1 VATQHFNLLTIRVA
15 DNGSGPYEAEG
26 LLAEEMH
33 NLPAK
38 HPFTMAVGGALA
50 RLKRGRAT
58 EMLGLDITTDLARSA
73 VAARPT
79 GLLAPLIRKRI
90 ANLTSRMSSADRPI
104 TEREGGLVYNLYLPP
119 VPSERMI
126 RAMSRNMVEA
136 FEGRKVVRPTTA
148 TVQATSRCQLDCYHC
163 SAARYKSADRE
174 ELTTEEWVSFIQQA
188 QDDLGIYNIMFTGG
202 EPLLRPDILDLV
214 RAVDRRKAH
223 AGMFS
228 NGLLLTDEKV
238 AQLREAGLYAIMISI
253 DDPRPEVHNNLRRT
267 PNGFE
272 KASEGIKRALAG
284 GLLVGITTY
293 AGPQDVR
300 AGIPERVI
308 ELGRELGVHELTI
321 LDVVPTGKLLGLA
334 KDELL
339 TPEDKGKLIE
349 MDRHYNSLE
358 GYPHIIT
365 QAYTN
370 SPLAAGCFAGF
381 SQMYMTSYGDV
392 NPCDFA
398 PLTFGNIR
406 DEPLKAIWD
415 RMLTHPAYE
424 HRCKHCRMQDPD
436 FRARYID
443 PIPDDAPL
451 PWPAFEELRGRPNG
465 PTAGGEGLRER
476 RAASCAQRPS

>member
-1 VATQHFNLLTIRVA
+1 MAQHDFDLLTVKVA
-15 DNGSGPYEAEG
+15 ENGSGPYEARG

-38 HPFTMAVGGALA
+38 HPLTVAVGGALA
-50 RLKRGRAT
+50 RLKRGR
-58 EMLGLDITTDLARSA
+58 EMQLLGLEITTDPARNLVS
-73 VAARPT
+73 ARPT
-79 GLLAPLIRKRI
+79 GLLAPLIKKRI
-90 ANLTSRMSSADRPI
+90 AGLESRMNDVGRPI

-119 VPSERMI
+119 VPSERMV
-126 RAMSRNMVEA
+126 RALARNMVEA

-163 SAARYKSADRE
+163 SAARYKSSDRE
-174 ELTTEEWVSFIQQA
+174 ELTTEEWMSFIRQA
-188 QDDLGIYNIMFTGG
+188 EDDLGIYNIMFTGG
-202 EPLLRPDILDLV
+202 EPLLRPDIVDLI
-214 RAVDRRKAH
+214 RAVDRKKAH

-238 AQLREAGLYAIMISI
+238 AQLREAGLYAIMVSI

-272 KASEGIKRALAG
+272 KACEGIKRALAG

-300 AGIPERVI
+300 SGMPEQTI
-308 ELGRELGVHELTI
+308 ELGRGLGVHELTI

-334 KDELL
+334 RNELL
-339 TPEDKGKLIE
+339 TPEDKAKLVEI
-349 MDRHYNSLE
+349 DRHYNSLE

-370 SPLAAGCFAGF
+370 SPAAAGCFAGF

-406 DEPLKAIWD
+406 DEPLKAIWE
-415 RMLTHPAYE
+415 RMLTHPAYA
-424 HRCKHCRMQDPD
+424 HRCKHCRMQDPE
-436 FRARYID
+436 FRAKYID
-443 PIPDDAPL
+443 MIPDDAPL
-451 PWPAFEELRGRPNG
+451 PWPAFEELRERPNG
-465 PTAGGEGLRER
+465 PHSRQK
-476 RAASCAQRPS
+476 AAVEA